1 MKIQRA
7 IAPASTGAAETLKNK
22 AVVADKTVATTAE
35 TNASAPNESYT
46 PDAEGESRAS
56 AAFRGG
62 VRKGVAWGKAAE
74 KPIGG
79 LSILA
84 GVAIG
89 GTALA
94 FGGAVV
100 GGIIGGGV
108 GPVVASITTEGAWNF
123 LTSSFSNVGTAI
135 QVGSTVGAVAGLVGG
150 AIIGK
155 NVGDTVAHGAAFVP
169 GFVVGYGQGFAN
181 PDSIPAPVQG
191 EKEEPK
197 HRSELRGA
205 FRTQAKVLSGFGALS
220 GAVGGFVGGAAVTA
234 AGSLV
239 VDVAAGDF
247 TFKNFASQLST
258 PAVIGGLIGGA
269 SLAVVGGFGGEGVAK
284 ATQWTFDKTIGKATA
299 GQPGLRERIEK
310 KEGELEVR
318 QTGLQSKAQDL
329 AQDTE
334 SFRANHKA
342 TSEALNQRED
352 RVAGDEQRVAQDL
365 STINTRI
372 ENTAT
377 AGYEERSAKPDAS
390 LDAKGNHAII
400 GERTSLDAWDS
411 KLNGWQ
417 GDLNGFRGELQT
429 WESKLDGKIDK
440 DAAAIFGE
448 ERKPIDEHFGGLQK
462 ELDAFEKKMDSYEAD
477 IKSRIDSKYRSGI
490 SAEKPGVDS
499 DLSSARSEKQSSE
512 RDKSD
517 ARSQRDSAA
526 SRNDSAERSL
536 SSAKSRLRSAE
547 SEGNSLQSR
556 VSQLHGRISSLQSQ
570 LNSCRVS

>member
-310 KEGELEVR
+310 KANWKFVKPASNRKPRTWLRTRNPFAPTTKPLPRLSTNG
-318 QTGLQSKAQDL
+318 K
-329 AQDTE
+329 TE
-334 SFRANHKA
+334 WRA
-342 TSEALNQRED
+342 TSSASPKTSQPL
-352 RVAGDEQRVAQDL
+352 
-365 STINTRI
+365 TRASKI
-372 ENTAT
+372 RPQPGTK
-377 AGYEERSAKPDAS
+377 SAPPNPMPA
-390 LDAKGNHAII
+390 
-400 GERTSLDAWDS
+400 
-411 KLNGWQ
+411 
-417 GDLNGFRGELQT
+417 
-429 WESKLDGKIDK
+429 
-440 DAAAIFGE
+440 
-448 ERKPIDEHFGGLQK
+448 
-462 ELDAFEKKMDSYEAD
+462 
-477 IKSRIDSKYRSGI
+477 
-490 SAEKPGVDS
+490 
-499 DLSSARSEKQSSE
+499 
-512 RDKSD
+512 
-517 ARSQRDSAA
+517 
-526 SRNDSAERSL
+526 
-536 SSAKSRLRSAE
+536 
-547 SEGNSLQSR
+547 
-556 VSQLHGRISSLQSQ
+556 
-570 LNSCRVS
+570 